1 MVGWWACEVT
11 IILTYNKPF
20 SAFWNEDQSGLT
32 SNQLA
37 EKRMK
42 GCFVHAYNKLDRPMR
57 RRSPYMGQWYT
68 IQHGYPCFIWH
79 FFQIFFK
86 IQIYIALSF
95 ILTVKLH
102 FLYFKR
108 ELNQRIQSQS
118 HDLNGSKETNQK
130 SKHYIVN

>member
-68 IQHGYPCFIWH
+68 IQHGYRCLIWH
-79 FFQIFFK
+79 FLLNIFQNSDL
-86 IQIYIALSF
+86 YCF
-95 ILTVKLH
+95 ILH
-102 FLYFKR
+102 FDCEIAFVVLQKR
-108 ELNQRIQSQS
+108 IKPTHSV
-118 HDLNGSKETNQK
+118 TK
-130 SKHYIVN
+130 S